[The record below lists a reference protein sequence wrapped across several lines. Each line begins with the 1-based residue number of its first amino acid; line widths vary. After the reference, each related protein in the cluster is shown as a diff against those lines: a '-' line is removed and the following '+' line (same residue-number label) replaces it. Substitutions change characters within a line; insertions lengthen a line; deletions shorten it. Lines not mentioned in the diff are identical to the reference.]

1 MNGQIWKLEINLS
14 KLFRDSFRETKS
26 SPGKQAV
33 TAGSDS
39 GNRQIHMAWSLT
51 ATFQDLE
58 DWKSATH

>member
-14 KLFRDSFRETKS
+14 KLFGDCFRETKS

-39 GNRQIHMAWSLT
+39 SNRQIHMAWSLT
-51 ATFQDLE
+51 AAFQDLE
-58 DWKSATH
+58 DWKSETH